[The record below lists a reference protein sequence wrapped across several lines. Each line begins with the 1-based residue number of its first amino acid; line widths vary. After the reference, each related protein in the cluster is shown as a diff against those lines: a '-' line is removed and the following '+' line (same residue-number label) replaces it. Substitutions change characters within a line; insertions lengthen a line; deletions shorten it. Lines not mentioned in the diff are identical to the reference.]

1 MEQFT
6 RKLKIREI
14 FWNKEN
20 VDDSLRRK
28 KSTKP
33 INNQNDELNNLVRN
47 IELLE
52 PDNIALQDNLSKDE
66 RVALVELIN
75 NKDIIITPADK
86 GSSIVIMNTDYYRD
100 KLVMSDHLNSN
111 AYEKVE
117 INSDTEII
125 SKLKELVD
133 KHSCLTVNE
142 KNYLK
147 DYEWESSELYV
158 VPKIQKM

>member
-1 MEQFT
+1 MIVLFEYRVLQ
-6 RKLKIREI
+6 
-14 FWNKEN
+14 N
-20 VDDSLRRK
+20 VYK
-28 KSTKP
+28 
-33 INNQNDELNNLVRN
+33 VH
-47 IELLE
+47 LLE

-75 NKDIIITPADK
+75 NKDIIIKPADK

-117 INSDTEII
+117 MNSDTEII

-133 KHSCLTVNE
+133 KHSSCLTVNE
-142 KNYLK
+142 KNDLK
-147 DYEWESSELYV
+147 DYEWKSSELYV
-158 VPKIQKM
+158 LPKNSQM